1 MCHMDQ
7 SCKRLHLTKH
17 PPHLGVNTTL
27 SLSSNLG
34 VLEVVVVTFIN
45 ITLLEKC
52 WPS

>member
-1 MCHMDQ
+1 MCQMDH

-17 PPHLGVNTTL
+17 PPHLGVNTIL

-45 ITLLEKC
+45 VSQL
-52 WPS
+52 S